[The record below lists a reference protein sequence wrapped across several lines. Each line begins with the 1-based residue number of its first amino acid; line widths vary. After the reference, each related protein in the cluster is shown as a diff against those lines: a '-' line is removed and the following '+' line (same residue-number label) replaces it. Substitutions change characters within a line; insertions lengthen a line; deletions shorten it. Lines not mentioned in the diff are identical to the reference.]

1 MTFPSSGRYV
11 TELGEIGYED
21 FSDAI
26 PLLGGFLEN
35 LYPYWWDDY
44 SSIADYI
51 DFYIDGFSG
60 EELAQMRKEFVS
72 LRVDRAEDGEVES
85 FLRRMNANYRIG
97 SGSGRALLR
106 EVGQRVDELANGAVP
121 KVFD

>member
-1 MTFPSSGRYV
+1 MRGMT
-11 TELGEIGYED
+11 EIGYENY
-21 FSDAI
+21 SSPI

-35 LYPYWWDDY
+35 LYQHWWDDY
-44 SSIADYI
+44 SSVADYV
-51 DFYIDGFSG
+51 DFYIDGFSA
-60 EELAQMRKEFVS
+60 EELAEMRNEFVS
-72 LRVDRAEDGEVES
+72 LGAGRAEEGEVES

-106 EVGQRVDELANGAVP
+106 EVGQRVKELTDGAVP

>member
-1 MTFPSSGRYV
+1 MT
-11 TELGEIGYED
+11 EIGYENY
-21 FSDAI
+21 SSVI

-35 LYPYWWDDY
+35 LYQRWWDDY
-44 SSIADYI
+44 SSVADYI

-60 EELAQMRKEFVS
+60 EELAEMRREFVS
-72 LRVDRAEDGEVES
+72 LRVDGAGDGEVES

-97 SGSGRALLR
+97 SASGRALLR

>member
-1 MTFPSSGRYV
+1 VIIESSEAGMAGMT
-11 TELGEIGYED
+11 EIGYENY
-21 FSDAI
+21 SSAI

-35 LYPYWWDDY
+35 LYQRWWDDY
-44 SSIADYI
+44 SSVADYI

-60 EELAQMRKEFVS
+60 EELAEMRREFVS
-72 LRVDRAEDGEVES
+72 LRVDRAGDGEVES
-85 FLRRMNANYRIG
+85 FLRRMNANHRIG
-97 SGSGRALLR
+97 SASGRALLR